1 MTVKIPRPTSPR
13 ITPLPPKDRD
23 IEAKTE
29 IDKFGSNGTD
39 NTFDTLSRH
48 PRLLS
53 TWMPFSAWL
62 AVESELPPRLR
73 ELSIMRTGWRC
84 QSEYEF
90 GQHAV
95 LGRKAGVTDEE
106 IARVKEGPNAAG
118 WTEEEAALLRA
129 ADELHDDAC
138 ISDETW
144 AVLSK
149 HLTERQLIEVPF
161 LAGQYHLVA
170 YMLNSLGIEL
180 EPGLDLPNKTNPDDD
195 K

>member
-1 MTVKIPRPTSPR
+1 ME
-13 ITPLPPKDRD
+13 RD
-23 IEAKTE
+23 SEAKTE
-29 IDKFGSNGTD
+29 IDKFGSAGTD

-62 AVESELPPRLR
+62 AVDSELSPRLR
-73 ELSIMRTGWRC
+73 ELSILRTGWNC

-90 GQHAV
+90 AQHAV
-95 LGRKAGVTDEE
+95 LARKVGVTDEE
-106 IARVKEGPNAAG
+106 IARAKDGPNAAG

-129 ADELHDDAC
+129 TDELHDDAC
-138 ISDETW
+138 VSDETW
-144 AVLSK
+144 AALTK

-161 LAGQYHLVA
+161 LVGQYHLVA

-180 EPGLDLPNKTNPDDD
+180 EPGLDLPNDTNRDDG

>member
-1 MTVKIPRPTSPR
+1 MKIARPTSPR
-13 ITPLPPKDRD
+13 ITPLPSKDRD
-23 IEAKTE
+23 IDAKTE

-73 ELSIMRTGWRC
+73 ELSILRTGWRC

-95 LGRKAGVTDEE
+95 LGRKVGVTDEE

-129 ADELHDDAC
+129 ADELHEDAC
-138 ISDETW
+138 ISGETW

-170 YMLNSLGIEL
+170 YMLNSLGIEI
-180 EPGLDLPNKTNPDDD
+180 EPGLDLPNKSARWQ
-195 K
+195 

>member
-13 ITPLPPKDRD
+13 ITPLPPRGRD
-23 IEAKTE
+23 IEAKSE
-29 IDKFGSNGTD
+29 IDKFGSSGTD

-73 ELSIMRTGWRC
+73 ELSMMRTGWHCR
-84 QSEYEF
+84 SEYEF

-95 LGRKAGVTDEE
+95 LGRKVGVTDEE
-106 IARVKEGPNAAG
+106 IARVKEGPDAVG
-118 WTEEEAALLRA
+118 WSEEEAALLRA
-129 ADELHDDAC
+129 ADELHEDAC

-149 HLTERQLIEVPF
+149 HFTERQLIEVPF

-170 YMLNSLGIEL
+170 YILNSLGIER
-180 EPGLDLPNKTNPDDD
+180 EPGLPGFDA
-195 K
+195 